1 MPTNQ
6 WTRWK
11 AAAMGLILLV
21 NGRLSWSDEVDDGT
35 TSRQRRTTCFR
46 GATMRYTRAMSYSII
61 LLVSAYVKVT

>member
-21 NGRLSWSDEVDDGT
+21 NDRLSWSDEVDDGT
-35 TSRQRRTTCFR
+35 TSRQRRTICFR
-46 GATMRYTRAMSYSII
+46 SATTRYTIATSYSII
-61 LLVSAYVKVT
+61 LLVSA